1 METKYLNKLEFD
13 KVLNILSNFAT
24 TYIGKELALNLIPS
38 NDKEMVK
45 QLQNETSEAYS
56 LIYRNGNLPI
66 DAIPNILPHLK
77 MLDSNCILSIK
88 YLLDIANILKISR
101 EFQEYF
107 SSSMQITENKSS
119 ILYKYFSKIYSNY
132 NIENQIF
139 SAILDENAL
148 NDNASTSLASI
159 RRNIRKTEQQIR
171 DKLNSYLS
179 SKYLQERLV
188 TIKNNR
194 FVVPVKSEYR
204 SEIKGF
210 IHGTSSTGS
219 TLFIEPMNVF
229 ELNNSLAVLHIEEE
243 REIERILQ
251 RLSNLLYD
259 ITENL
264 KININM
270 IGKLDL
276 IFAKAKYAISIDAT
290 EPIINSEKYV
300 NLIKVRHPLI
310 SSDTVVPIDIN
321 IGKTF
326 QVLLITG
333 SNTGGKTVTLKT
345 FGLICAMAMCGLYIP
360 AKEGSSVYVFDN
372 IFADIGDEQSIL
384 ASLSTFSS
392 HMVNIIEILNSVTSN
407 SLVLLDEIGSGT
419 DPIEGANLGISILNY
434 LYNNK
439 VLVLSTTH
447 YPELKNYALVT
458 DGYEN
463 ASSEFDIENLRP
475 TYKLLIGIPGQS
487 NAFAICKQLGINS
500 KILDYAKSLMNM
512 DVIHIEDLLKSI
524 YDNKLKIEE
533 EKEKIL
539 KESTEIAKLRKS
551 LERDNTALIEQ
562 EKEIINNA
570 KLQARDILL
579 SAKEKSDFIIRE
591 LNKIETSSKSANNLR
606 NDINNTI
613 KNLDIQTYKNIPN
626 EITKLDI
633 NEIKLNMTVFIPS
646 INQIGTILS
655 FPNKDKIVQ
664 VQVGN
669 TKIYFSIDKLEKTN
683 KVASNISSIYSSEIK
698 NTTKSQNLS
707 NEINVIGL
715 NVEEAIQIIDKY
727 LDSCSMANLKKVR
740 IVHGK
745 GTGKLRE
752 GIHKYLKTNS
762 YVKNFRVGAFGEGEM
777 GVTIVELK

>member
-13 KVLNILSNFAT
+13 KVLNILSNFAI
-24 TYIGKELALNLIPS
+24 TYVGKELALNLTPS
-38 NDKEMVK
+38 TNPETVK
-45 QLQNETSEAYS
+45 KLQQETSEAYS
-56 LIYRNGNLPI
+56 LIYRNGNLPL

-88 YLLDIANILKISR
+88 YLLDIANVLKTSR

-107 SSSMQITENKSS
+107 SSSVQITGNENSM
-119 ILYKYFSKIYSNY
+119 LYNYFSKIYSNF
-132 NIENQIF
+132 NVENQIL
-139 SAILDENAL
+139 SAILDENTL
-148 NDNASTSLASI
+148 NDNASSSLASI

-179 SKYLQERLV
+179 SKYLQERLI

-243 REIERILQ
+243 REIEKILQ

-264 KININM
+264 KINVNM
-270 IGKLDL
+270 IGQLDL
-276 IFAKAKYAISIDAT
+276 IFAKAKYAISINAT
-290 EPIINSEKYV
+290 EPKINSEKFV
-300 NLIKVRHPLI
+300 DLIKVRHPLI
-310 SSDTVVPIDIN
+310 PSDTVVPIDIN
-321 IGKTF
+321 IGKDF

-333 SNTGGKTVTLKT
+333 PNTGGKTVTLKT

-360 AKEGSSVYVFDN
+360 ANEGSSIYVFDN

-434 LYNNK
+434 LYKNN

-458 DGYEN
+458 DGYVN
-463 ASSEFDIENLRP
+463 ASSEFDIENLKP

-487 NAFAICKQLGINS
+487 NAFAICKQLGLNPQ
-500 KILDYAKSLMNM
+500 ILDYAKSLMNT
-512 DVIHIEDLLKSI
+512 DVVHIEDLLKSI
-524 YDNKLKIEE
+524 YDDKLKIEQ
-533 EKEKIL
+533 EKDNIL
-539 KESTEIAKLRKS
+539 KESIEIEKLKNS
-551 LERDNTALIEQ
+551 LERDNTDIIEQ

-579 SAKEKSDFIIRE
+579 SAKEKSDSIIRE
-591 LNKIETSSKSANNLR
+591 LNKIKISSKDANNLR
-606 NDINNTI
+606 NEINDNI
-613 KNLDIQTYKNIPN
+613 RNLDIQTYENIPN
-626 EITKLDI
+626 ELTKLNE
-633 NEIKLNMTVFIPS
+633 NEINLNMNVFIPS
-646 INQIGTILS
+646 LNQIGTILS
-655 FPNKDKIVQ
+655 LPNKDKKVQ

-669 TKIYFSIDKLEKTN
+669 SKIYFNINKLERTN
-683 KVASNISSIYSSEIK
+683 KKVLNSSSTYSSKIN
-698 NTTKSQNLS
+698 NTTKSKNLS

-727 LDSCSMANLKKVR
+727 LDSCSMSNLKKVR

-762 YVKNFRVGAFGEGEM
+762 YVKGFRVGTFGEGEM
-777 GVTIVELK
+777 GVTVVELK

>member
-1 METKYLNKLEFD
+1 MKTSYLNKLEFD
-13 KVLNILSNFAT
+13 KVLSILSNFSI
-24 TYIGKELALNLIPS
+24 TYIGKELALNLMPS
-38 NDKEMVK
+38 TNPETVK
-45 QLQNETSEAYS
+45 KLQQETSEAYS
-56 LIYRNGNLPI
+56 LIYRNGNLPL

-88 YLLDIANILKISR
+88 YLLDIANVLKTSR

-107 SSSMQITENKSS
+107 SSSVQITGNKNSM
-119 ILYKYFSKIYSNY
+119 LYNYFSKIYSNF
-132 NIENQIF
+132 NVENQIL
-139 SAILDENAL
+139 SAILDENTL
-148 NDNASTSLASI
+148 NDNASSSLASI

-179 SKYLQERLV
+179 SKYLQERLI

-243 REIERILQ
+243 REIEKILQ

-264 KININM
+264 KINVNM
-270 IGKLDL
+270 IGQLDL
-276 IFAKAKYAISIDAT
+276 IFAKAKYAISINAT
-290 EPIINSEKYV
+290 EPKINSEKFV
-300 NLIKVRHPLI
+300 DLIKVRHPLI
-310 SSDTVVPIDIN
+310 PSDTVVPIDIN
-321 IGKTF
+321 IGKDF

-333 SNTGGKTVTLKT
+333 PNTGGKTVTLKT

-360 AKEGSSVYVFDN
+360 ANEGSSIYVFDN

-434 LYNNK
+434 LYQNN

-463 ASSEFDIENLRP
+463 ASSEFDIENLKP

-487 NAFAICKQLGINS
+487 NAFAICKQLGINPQ
-500 KILDYAKSLMNM
+500 ILDYAKSLMNT
-512 DVIHIEDLLKSI
+512 DVVHIEDLLKSI
-524 YDNKLKIEE
+524 YDDKLKIEQ
-533 EKEKIL
+533 EKDNTL
-539 KESTEIAKLRKS
+539 KESIEIEKLKNS
-551 LERDNTALIEQ
+551 LERDNTAIIEQ

-579 SAKEKSDFIIRE
+579 SAKEKSDSIIRE
-591 LNKIETSSKSANNLR
+591 LNKIEISSKDANNLR
-606 NDINNTI
+606 NEINDNI
-613 KNLDIQTYKNIPN
+613 RNLDIQTYENIPN
-626 EITKLDI
+626 ELTKLNE
-633 NEIKLNMTVFIPS
+633 NEIKLNMNVFIPS
-646 INQIGTILS
+646 LNQIGTILS
-655 FPNKDKIVQ
+655 LPNKDKKVQ

-669 TKIYFSIDKLEKTN
+669 SKIYFNIDKLEKTN
-683 KVASNISSIYSSEIK
+683 KKVSNSSSTYSSEIN
-698 NTTKSQNLS
+698 NTTKSKNLS

-752 GIHKYLKTNS
+752 GIHKYLKMNS
-762 YVKNFRVGAFGEGEM
+762 YVKGFRVGTFGEGEM

>member
-13 KVLNILSNFAT
+13 KVLNILSNFAI

-38 NDKEMVK
+38 TNPETVK
-45 QLQNETSEAYS
+45 ILQHETSEAYS
-56 LIYRNGNLPI
+56 LIYRNGNLPL

-88 YLLDIANILKISR
+88 YLLDIANVLKTSR

-107 SSSMQITENKSS
+107 SSSIQITENENS
-119 ILYKYFSKIYSNY
+119 ILYNYFSKIYSNF
-132 NIENQIF
+132 NIENQIL
-139 SAILDENAL
+139 SAILDENTL
-148 NDNASTSLASI
+148 NDNASSSLASI

-179 SKYLQERLV
+179 SKYLQERLI

-251 RLSNLLYD
+251 RLSSLLYD

-270 IGKLDL
+270 IGQLDL
-276 IFAKAKYAISIDAT
+276 IFAKAKYAISINAT
-290 EPIINSEKYV
+290 EPKINSEKFV

-310 SSDTVVPIDIN
+310 PSDTVVPIDIN
-321 IGKTF
+321 IGKDF
-326 QVLLITG
+326 QILLITG
-333 SNTGGKTVTLKT
+333 PNTGGKTVTLKT
-345 FGLICAMAMCGLYIP
+345 FGLICAMATCGLYIP
-360 AKEGSSVYVFDN
+360 ANEGSSIYVFDN

-434 LYNNK
+434 LYKNN

-463 ASSEFDIENLRP
+463 ASSEFDIENLKP

-487 NAFAICKQLGINS
+487 NAFAICKQLGINPQ
-500 KILDYAKSLMNM
+500 ILDYAKSLMNT
-512 DVIHIEDLLKSI
+512 DIVHIEDLLKSI
-524 YDNKLKIEE
+524 YDDKLKIEQ
-533 EKEKIL
+533 EKDNIL
-539 KESTEIAKLRKS
+539 KESIEITKLRKS
-551 LERDNTALIEQ
+551 LERDNTAIIEQ

-579 SAKEKSDFIIRE
+579 SAKEKSDTIIRE
-591 LNKIETSSKSANNLR
+591 LNKIEISSKDANNLR
-606 NDINNTI
+606 NEINDNI
-613 KNLDIQTYKNIPN
+613 KNLDIQTYENIPN
-626 EITKLDI
+626 ELTKL
-633 NEIKLNMTVFIPS
+633 NENEVKLNMNVFIPS
-646 INQIGTILS
+646 LNQIGTILS
-655 FPNKDKIVQ
+655 LPNKDRKIQ

-669 TKIYFSIDKLEKTN
+669 SKIYFNINKLEKTN
-683 KVASNISSIYSSEIK
+683 KKVSNSSSTYSSEIK
-698 NTTKSQNLS
+698 NTTKSKNLS

-762 YVKNFRVGAFGEGEM
+762 YVKSFRVGTFGEGEM
-777 GVTIVELK
+777 GVTVVELK

>member
-13 KVLNILSNFAT
+13 KVLNILSNFAI
-24 TYIGKELALNLIPS
+24 TYVGKELALNLMPS
-38 NDKEMVK
+38 TSPETVK
-45 QLQNETSEAYS
+45 NLQQETSEAYS
-56 LIYRNGNLPI
+56 LIYRNGNLPL

-88 YLLDIANILKISR
+88 YLLDIANVLKTSR

-107 SSSMQITENKSS
+107 SSSVQITGNENSM
-119 ILYKYFSKIYSNY
+119 LYNYFSRIYSNF
-132 NIENQIF
+132 NVENQIL
-139 SAILDENAL
+139 SAILDENTL
-148 NDNASTSLASI
+148 NDNASSSLASI

-179 SKYLQERLV
+179 SKYLQERLI

-243 REIERILQ
+243 REIEKILQ

-264 KININM
+264 KINVNM
-270 IGKLDL
+270 IGQLDL
-276 IFAKAKYAISIDAT
+276 IFAKAKYAISINAT
-290 EPIINSEKYV
+290 EPKINSEKFV
-300 NLIKVRHPLI
+300 DLIKVRHPLI
-310 SSDTVVPIDIN
+310 PSDTVVPIDIN
-321 IGKTF
+321 IGKDF

-333 SNTGGKTVTLKT
+333 PNTGGKTVTLKT

-360 AKEGSSVYVFDN
+360 ANEGSSIYVFDN

-434 LYNNK
+434 LYENN

-458 DGYEN
+458 GGYEN
-463 ASSEFDIENLRP
+463 ASSEFDIENLKP

-487 NAFAICKQLGINS
+487 NAFAICKQLGINPQ
-500 KILDYAKSLMNM
+500 ILDYAKSLMNT
-512 DVIHIEDLLKSI
+512 DVVHIEDLLKSI
-524 YDNKLKIEE
+524 YDDKLKIEQ
-533 EKEKIL
+533 EKDNIL
-539 KESTEIAKLRKS
+539 KESIEITKLRKS
-551 LERDNTALIEQ
+551 LERNNTAIIEQ

-579 SAKEKSDFIIRE
+579 SAKEKSDSIIRK
-591 LNKIETSSKSANNLR
+591 LNKIELSSKDANNLR
-606 NDINNTI
+606 NEINDDIR
-613 KNLDIQTYKNIPN
+613 KLDIQTYESIPN
-626 EITKLDI
+626 EFTRL
-633 NEIKLNMTVFIPS
+633 NENEVKLNMNVFIPS
-646 INQIGTILS
+646 LNQIGTILS
-655 FPNKDKIVQ
+655 LPNKDKKVQ

-669 TKIYFSIDKLEKTN
+669 SKIYFNIDKLEKTN
-683 KVASNISSIYSSEIK
+683 KKVSNSSSTYSSKIN
-698 NTTKSQNLS
+698 NTTKSKSLS
-707 NEINVIGL
+707 NELNVIGL

-762 YVKNFRVGAFGEGEM
+762 YVKGFRVGTFGEGEM